1 MASPKPKRK
10 TVADLKTNILNPAL
24 TSTYV
29 CDFTFPG
36 AVAKWANNITGIGGG
51 ITFDK
56 VSNISIACREASLP
70 GTSLAT
76 HEMLND
82 FTGIR
87 ERHAYRRQYDDTAS
101 FTFYVDV
108 NYDTIFL
115 FENWINFI
123 VNQDNNDKLT
133 KNSNYSYTVNFPN
146 EYKSEIYI
154 RKFERDYAGRN
165 LEYTFFDAYPLSIN
179 TMPLSYDASQVLQC
193 TVNFCFSRYII
204 NAPDGYTAPP
214 PEPGASASSSPLP
227 PLPEEQKKSSK
238 INDSFVG
245 NTSGEDQ
252 RFIPTDNATGFRGDG
267 SEPLLLG
274 NTGAPVRN
282 PDGTLNDQAGL
293 YR

>member
-1 MASPKPKRK
+1 MATAKPTRK

-24 TSTYV
+24 TSTYECHFV
-29 CDFTFPG
+29 FPKL
-36 AVAKWANNITGIGGG
+36 VRDWANTTTGVGNG
-51 ITFDK
+51 ITFDN
-56 VSNISIACREASLP
+56 VGNVSIACREASLP

-123 VNQDNNDKLT
+123 VNQDGSDRSI
-133 KNSNYSYTVNFPN
+133 KNSNYSYTVNFPD
-146 EYKSEIYI
+146 EYKSRIFI

-165 LEYTFFDAYPLSIN
+165 LEYSFYDAYPLSIN

-204 NAPDGYTAPP
+204 NAPDGYTAPLPDSSDP
-214 PEPGASASSSPLP
+214 PPLP
-227 PLPEEQKKSSK
+227 PLPSEQENSS
-238 INDSFVG
+238 IIHDAYVG

-252 RFIPTDNATGFRGDG
+252 RFIPTDSATGFRGDG
-267 SEPLLLG
+267 SGPLLL
-274 NTGAPVRN
+274 
-282 PDGTLNDQAGL
+282 PDGSPVFDANGNF
-293 YR
+293 REMF

>member
-1 MASPKPKRK
+1 MASPKPTRK

-29 CDFTFPG
+29 CNFTFPG
-36 AVAKWANNITGIGGG
+36 AVEKWANNITGIGNG
-51 ITFDK
+51 ITFDN
-56 VSNISIACREASLP
+56 VGNVSIACREASLP

-108 NYDTIFL
+108 NYDSIFL

-133 KNSNYSYTVNFPN
+133 KNSNYSYTVNFPD
-146 EYKSEIYI
+146 EYKSEIHI

-193 TVNFCFSRYII
+193 TVNYCFSRYII
-204 NAPDGYTAPP
+204 NAPDGYTKPPSAPSP
-214 PEPGASASSSPLP
+214 VSPTPE
-227 PLPEEQKKSSK
+227 KSSK
-238 INDSFVG
+238 ILDAQPFEFESSN
-245 NTSGEDQ
+245 
-252 RFIPTDNATGFRGDG
+252 ITDEYYNNFGDNEQNATNSADFFDG
-267 SEPLLLG
+267 S
-274 NTGAPVRN
+274 NTGPFGESVA
-282 PDGTLNDQAGL
+282 
-293 YR
+293 

>member
-1 MASPKPKRK
+1 MATAKPTRK

-24 TSTYV
+24 TSTYECHFV
-29 CDFTFPG
+29 FP
-36 AVAKWANNITGIGGG
+36 KTIRDWANTTTGIGNG
-51 ITFDK
+51 ITFDN
-56 VSNISIACREASLP
+56 VGNVSIACREASLP

-82 FTGIR
+82 FTGVR

-123 VNQDNNDKLT
+123 VNQDGSDRSI
-133 KNSNYSYTVNFPN
+133 KNSNYSYTVNFPDD
-146 EYKSEIYI
+146 YKSRIFI

-165 LEYTFFDAYPLSIN
+165 LEYSFYDAYPLSIN
-179 TMPLSYDASQVLQC
+179 SMPVSYDASQVLQC
-193 TVNFCFSRYII
+193 TVNFCFSRYTI
-204 NAPDGYTAPP
+204 NAPDGYTKP
-214 PEPGASASSSPLP
+214 SALPPLP
-227 PLPEEQKKSSK
+227 QLPEEQKKSSK

-252 RFIPTDNATGFRGDG
+252 RFIPTDSATGFRGDG
-267 SEPLLLG
+267 SEPLLLPDG
-274 NTGAPVRN
+274 SPVRDAN
-282 PDGTLNDQAGL
+282 GNL
-293 YR
+293 REMF

>member
-1 MASPKPKRK
+1 MATAKPKRK

-24 TSTYV
+24 TSTYECHFV
-29 CDFTFPG
+29 FPKS
-36 AVAKWANNITGIGGG
+36 VRDWANSRSGVGNG
-51 ITFDK
+51 ITLDN

-82 FTGIR
+82 FTGVR

-108 NYDTIFL
+108 NYDSIFL

-123 VNQDNNDKLT
+123 VNQDNNDTNT
-133 KNSNYSYTVNFPN
+133 KNSNYSYRVNFPN
-146 EYKSEIYI
+146 EYKSRIFI

-165 LEYTFFDAYPLSIN
+165 LEYSFFDAYPLSIN
-179 TMPLSYDASQVLQC
+179 SMPVFYDESQVLQC

-204 NAPDGYTAPP
+204 NAPDGYTKPLSAP
-214 PEPGASASSSPLP
+214 SPS

-238 INDSFVG
+238 INDSYGGTAGPGTPFVRRD
-245 NTSGEDQ
+245 T
-252 RFIPTDNATGFRGDG
+252 ATGTDLTNGRGEPA
-267 SEPLLLG
+267 EPLLLPDG
-274 NTGAPVRN
+274 SPVRDAN
-282 PDGTLNDQAGL
+282 GNF
-293 YR
+293 REMF

>member
-1 MASPKPKRK
+1 MATAKPTRK

-24 TSTYV
+24 TSTYECHFV
-29 CDFTFPG
+29 FP
-36 AVAKWANNITGIGGG
+36 KTIRDWANTTTGIGNG
-51 ITFDK
+51 ITLDN
-56 VSNISIACREASLP
+56 VGNVSIACREASLP

-82 FTGIR
+82 FTGVR

-123 VNQDNNDKLT
+123 VNQDGSDRST
-133 KNSNYSYTVNFPN
+133 KNSNYSYRVNFPN
-146 EYKSEIYI
+146 EYKSLIFI

-165 LEYTFFDAYPLSIN
+165 LEYSFYDAYPLSIN
-179 TMPLSYDASQVLQC
+179 SMPISYDASQVLQC
-193 TVNFCFSRYII
+193 TVNFCFSRYTI
-204 NAPDGYTAPP
+204 NAPDGYTKPP
-214 PEPGASASSSPLP
+214 SDSSPSQ
-227 PLPEEQKKSSK
+227 LPEEQKKSSK

-252 RFIPTDNATGFRGDG
+252 RFIPTDSATGFRGDG
-267 SEPLLLG
+267 SEPLLLPDG
-274 NTGAPVRN
+274 SPVRDAN
-282 PDGTLNDQAGL
+282 GNL
-293 YR
+293 REMF

>member
-1 MASPKPKRK
+1 MATAKPTRK

-24 TSTYV
+24 TSTYE
-29 CDFTFPG
+29 CHFAFPG
-36 AVAKWANNITGIGGG
+36 AVAKWANNITGIGDG

-82 FTGIR
+82 FTGVR
-87 ERHAYRRQYDDTAS
+87 ERHVYRRQYDDTAS

-123 VNQDNNDKLT
+123 VNQDGSDTDT
-133 KNSNYSYTVNFPN
+133 KSSTYSYTVNFPD
-146 EYKSEIYI
+146 EYKSRIFI

-165 LEYTFFDAYPLSIN
+165 LEYSFYDAYPLSIN
-179 TMPLSYDASQVLQC
+179 SMPVSYDASQILQC
-193 TVNFCFSRYII
+193 TVNFCFSRYTI
-204 NAPDGYTAPP
+204 NAPDGYTKPP
-214 PEPGASASSSPLP
+214 SDSSPSQ
-227 PLPEEQKKSSK
+227 LPEEQKKSSK

-252 RFIPTDNATGFRGDG
+252 RFIPTDSATGFRGDG
-267 SEPLLLG
+267 SEPLLLPDG
-274 NTGAPVRN
+274 SPVRDAN
-282 PDGTLNDQAGL
+282 GNL
-293 YR
+293 REMF

>member
-1 MASPKPKRK
+1 MATAKPTRK

-24 TSTYV
+24 TSTYE
-29 CDFTFPG
+29 CHFAFPKT
-36 AVAKWANNITGIGGG
+36 VRDWANSTSGIGNG
-51 ITFDK
+51 ITFDN
-56 VSNISIACREASLP
+56 VGNVSIACREASLP

-123 VNQDNNDKLT
+123 VNQDGSDRST
-133 KNSNYSYTVNFPN
+133 KNSNYSYRVNFPN
-146 EYKSEIYI
+146 EYKSRIFI

-165 LEYTFFDAYPLSIN
+165 LEYSFFDAYPLSIN
-179 TMPLSYDASQVLQC
+179 SMPVFYDESQVLQC

-214 PEPGASASSSPLP
+214 PEPGA
-227 PLPEEQKKSSK
+227 PEKTRLAVPDDKSSK
-238 INDSFVG
+238 IIGTLGGTENNRGVERDTG
-245 NTSGEDQ
+245 SGA
-252 RFIPTDNATGFRGDG
+252 PLDG
-267 SEPLLLG
+267 SSDPEPITTRQALG
-274 NTGAPVRN
+274 LDP
-282 PDGTLNDQAGL
+282 L
-293 YR
+293 